1 MEKEEEEEKRGVVW
15 ETLRARKVLTYG
27 SIGWSRILTKVHFGM
42 LTN

>member
-1 MEKEEEEEKRGVVW
+1 MEKEEEEKKRGVVC